1 MSVPNK
7 RNLRVCRSPYK
18 ARRFALHFIDNFWRH
33 RLMRIFTFNLCKNPV
48 QHLDV
53 WWDNFNV

>member
-1 MSVPNK
+1 MSVPNE
-7 RNLRVCRSPYK
+7 RNLRVCRSLYK

-48 QHLDV
+48 HRFAV

>member
-1 MSVPNK
+1 MSVPNE
-7 RNLRVCRSPYK
+7 RNLRVCRSQYK

-48 QHLDV
+48 HRFAV